1 MKYKNFGNIDFK
13 LYAIIFLI
21 WELLIIYS
29 LGTKNLYS
37 TDRMLTIPKEFYQ
50 VGNALL
56 YPSVVIAAL
65 IFVLKLKFYQIQQN
79 SLQ

>member
-1 MKYKNFGNIDFK
+1 MNISIGRKVHLLYVAIDLAIMSCIFLRSYLLKYKNFGNIDFK

-37 TDRMLTIPKEFYQ
+37 TDRMLTIPKEF
-50 VGNALL
+50 
-56 YPSVVIAAL
+56 
-65 IFVLKLKFYQIQQN
+65 
-79 SLQ
+79 